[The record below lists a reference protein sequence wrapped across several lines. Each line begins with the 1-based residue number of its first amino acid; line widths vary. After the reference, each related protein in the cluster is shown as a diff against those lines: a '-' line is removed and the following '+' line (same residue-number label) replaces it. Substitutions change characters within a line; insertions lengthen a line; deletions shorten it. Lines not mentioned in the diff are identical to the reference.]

1 MFHKLSEFI
10 FILKKLVN
18 RERNRISRLNDL
30 LNKDLRSGGRIE
42 DSKKYF
48 SVVEISGDSILSVIS
63 TYTHLSM
70 CYDYIN
76 EYEHNGLDIY
86 RTLGIVYHSGNER
99 LTNKKIA
106 NCMLVCIYGFI
117 SVETLRAISEKKD
130 KFY

>member
-42 DSKKYF
+42 DGKKCF
-48 SVVEISGDSILSVIS
+48 SIVEISGDSILSVIS
-63 TYTHLSM
+63 TYTHLAM

-106 NCMLVCIYGFI
+106 NCRLVCIYGFI

-130 KFY
+130 NFY